1 MNYLKYVNI
10 KQGSKSLHRFSQG
23 NTLPLVQKP
32 FGFAAFSLQTE
43 TSRGSWYYHPDD
55 RSVEGIRLTRQPSPW
70 ISDHSAFT
78 MMPQIEKPYVEFE
91 DCWSGYA
98 PEKATEAIDISLENL
113 GLDYLDL
120 YLIHWPC
127 VEKVS
132 PDWKEINAETWRA
145 FEDAYK
151 NGKIRAI
158 GVSNFQKKHYDALAE
173 RCEIKPMVNQIEFH
187 PGYTQPETVAYS
199 QEMGMLVQAF
209 SPLGCGAVLGDET
222 LADIAKKYGKT
233 VAQVCLRF
241 VLQSGLNV
249 LTKSVTPARIIENAA
264 IFDFELS
271 AEDMAVISAMPEL
284 GFTGWL
290 PENAP
295 ADALV

>member
-1 MNYLKYVNI
+1 MNKL
-10 KQGSKSLHRFSQG
+10 
-23 NTLPLVQKP
+23 TDT
-32 FGFAAFSLQTE
+32 FSLSNGVEVPCVGYGTYLTPNGEVAKNSVMLALEAGYRHIDTAFAYGNE
-43 TSRGSWYYHPDD
+43 TAVG
-55 RSVEGIRLTRQPSPW
+55 EGIKASG
-70 ISDHSAFT
+70 ISRDEIFITTKHWVT
-78 MMPQIEKPYVEFE
+78 MR
-91 DCWSGYA
+91 GY
-98 PEKATEAIDISLENL
+98 EKASEAIDISLKNL
-113 GLDYLDL
+113 GVDYLDL

-132 PDWKEINAETWRA
+132 PEWKEINASTWKA
-145 FEDAYK
+145 FEEAYK

-173 RCEIKPMVNQIEFH
+173 RCEILPMVNQIEFH

-199 QEMGMLVQAF
+199 QEKGMLVQSF

-222 LADIAKKYGKT
+222 LAAIAKKYNKS
-233 VAQVCLRF
+233 VAQICLRF
-241 VLQSGLNV
+241 VLQSDLNV
-249 LTKSVTPARIIENAA
+249 LTKSVTPERIIENTK

-295 ADALV
+295 ADAIV

>member
-1 MNYLKYVNI
+1 MNKLTDTFVLSNGVKVPCVGYGTYLTPDGEVAQNSVMEALKVGYRHI
-10 KQGSKSLHRFSQG
+10 DTAFAYG
-23 NTLPLVQKP
+23 NEKAV
-32 FGFAAFSLQTE
+32 G
-43 TSRGSWYYHPDD
+43 
-55 RSVEGIRLTRQPSPW
+55 EGIKASGVNREDVFVTTKHW
-70 ISDHSAFT
+70 VT
-78 MMPQIEKPYVEFE
+78 MRGYEKT
-91 DCWSGYA
+91 
-98 PEKATEAIDISLENL
+98 TEAIDISIKNL

-132 PDWKEINAETWRA
+132 PDWKDINASTWRA

-151 NGKIRAI
+151 AGKIRAI

-173 RCEIKPMVNQIEFH
+173 RCDIKPMVNQIEFH
-187 PGYTQPETVAYS
+187 PGYTQPETVEYS
-199 QEMGMLVQAF
+199 RAAVMLVQAF
-209 SPLGCGAVLGDET
+209 SPLGCGTVLGDET
-222 LADIAKKYGKT
+222 LAAIAEKYGKS

-241 VLQSGLNV
+241 VLQSGINV
-249 LTKSVTPARIIENAA
+249 LTKSITPERIIENAQ
-264 IFDFELS
+264 IFDFQLS
-271 AEDMAVISAMPEL
+271 AEDMTVINSMPQL

>member
-1 MNYLKYVNI
+1 MNRLTDTFVLSNGVKVPCVGYGTYLTPNGEIAKNSVVEAINAGYRHI
-10 KQGSKSLHRFSQG
+10 DTAFAYG
-23 NTLPLVQKP
+23 N
-32 FGFAAFSLQTE
+32 E
-43 TSRGSWYYHPDD
+43 TAVG
-55 RSVEGIRLTRQPSPW
+55 EGIRATGINRDEIFVTTKHW
-70 ISDHSAFT
+70 VT
-78 MMPQIEKPYVEFE
+78 MR
-91 DCWSGYA
+91 GY
-98 PEKATEAIDISLENL
+98 EKATEAIDISLKNL

-132 PDWKEINAETWRA
+132 PDWKDINAETWRA

-158 GVSNFQKKHYDALAE
+158 GVSNFQKKHYDALTE

-199 QEMGMLVQAF
+199 QKNGMLVQAF
-209 SPLGCGAVLGDET
+209 SPLGCGTVLGDET
-222 LADIAKKYGKT
+222 LSAIAKKYDKT
-233 VAQVCLRF
+233 VAQICLRF

-249 LTKSVTPARIIENAA
+249 LTKSVTPARIIENTQ

-271 AEDMAVISAMPEL
+271 AEDMAVINAMPEL

-295 ADALV
+295 ADAIV

>member
-1 MNYLKYVNI
+1 MNKLTDAFVLSNGVKVPCIGYGTYLAPNGEITQNSVMEALKVGYRHVDTAFAYGNEAAVGAGI
-10 KQGSKSLHRFSQG
+10 KNSGLGRDEIFVTTKHWV
-23 NTLPLVQKP
+23 TM
-32 FGFAAFSLQTE
+32 
-43 TSRGSWYYHPDD
+43 RGH
-55 RSVEGIRLTRQPSPW
+55 
-70 ISDHSAFT
+70 
-78 MMPQIEKPYVEFE
+78 
-91 DCWSGYA
+91 
-98 PEKATEAIDISLENL
+98 EKAAEAIDISLKNL

-132 PDWKEINAETWRA
+132 PDWKEINASTWRA

-151 NGKIRAI
+151 AGKIRAI
-158 GVSNFQKKHYDALAE
+158 GVSNFQKKHYDALASM
-173 RCEIKPMVNQIEFH
+173 CDIKPMVNQIEFH
-187 PGYTQPETVAYS
+187 PGYTQMDTVKYS
-199 QEMGMLVQAF
+199 KENGMLVQAF
-209 SPLGCGAVLGDET
+209 SPLGCGAVLNDET
-222 LADIAKKYGKT
+222 LKTIAAKYNKS

-249 LTKSVTPARIIENAA
+249 LTKSVTPSRILENSQ

-271 AEDMAVISAMPEL
+271 AEDMAVINAMPET

>member
-1 MNYLKYVNI
+1 M
-10 KQGSKSLHRFSQG
+10 
-23 NTLPLVQKP
+23 
-32 FGFAAFSLQTE
+32 
-43 TSRGSWYYHPDD
+43 RGY
-55 RSVEGIRLTRQPSPW
+55 
-70 ISDHSAFT
+70 
-78 MMPQIEKPYVEFE
+78 
-91 DCWSGYA
+91 
-98 PEKATEAIDISLENL
+98 EKATEAIDISLKNL

-132 PDWKEINAETWRA
+132 PDWKEINASTWRA

-158 GVSNFQKKHYDALAE
+158 GVSNFQKNHYDALAE
-173 RCEIKPMVNQIEFH
+173 RCDIKPMVNQIEFH
-187 PGYTQPETVAYS
+187 PGYTQPETVSYS
-199 QEMGMLVQAF
+199 QESGMLVQAF
-209 SPLGCGAVLGDET
+209 SPLGCGTVLGDET
-222 LADIAKKYGKT
+222 LLAIAKKYNKT

-249 LTKSVTPARIIENAA
+249 LTKSVTPERIIENTQ
-264 IFDFELS
+264 IFDFEIS
-271 AEDMAVISAMPEL
+271 AEDMAVISNMPEL

>member
-1 MNYLKYVNI
+1 MNKLTDTFVLSNGVKVPCVGYGTYLTPDGEIAKNSVMEALKVGYRHVDTA
-10 KQGSKSLHRFSQG
+10 FAYG
-23 NTLPLVQKP
+23 NE
-32 FGFAAFSLQTE
+32 AAV
-43 TSRGSWYYHPDD
+43 G
-55 RSVEGIRLTRQPSPW
+55 EGIKASGVKREDVFVTTKHW
-70 ISDHSAFT
+70 VT
-78 MMPQIEKPYVEFE
+78 MR
-91 DCWSGYA
+91 GY
-98 PEKATEAIDISLENL
+98 EKATEAIDISLKNL

-132 PDWKEINAETWRA
+132 PDWKEINAGTWKA

-151 NGKIRAI
+151 AGKIRAI

-173 RCEIKPMVNQIEFH
+173 MCDIKPMVNQVEFH
-187 PGYTQPETVAYS
+187 PGYTQMETVNYS
-199 QEMGMLVQAF
+199 KDVGMLVQAF
-209 SPLGCGAVLGDET
+209 SPLGCGAVLSDEI
-222 LADIAKKYGKT
+222 LKGIAAKYGKS
-233 VAQVCLRF
+233 VAQICLRF

-249 LTKSVTPARIIENAA
+249 LTKSVTPSRILENTQ

-271 AEDMAVISAMPEL
+271 AEDMATINAMPEL

>member
-1 MNYLKYVNI
+1 MNKLTDTFVLSNGVEVPCVGYGTYLTPDGEVAKNSVKEAINI
-10 KQGSKSLHRFSQG
+10 GYRHIDTAFAYG
-23 NTLPLVQKP
+23 NEVAV
-32 FGFAAFSLQTE
+32 G
-43 TSRGSWYYHPDD
+43 
-55 RSVEGIRLTRQPSPW
+55 EGIRASGVKREDIFVTTKHW
-70 ISDHSAFT
+70 VT
-78 MMPQIEKPYVEFE
+78 MR
-91 DCWSGYA
+91 GY
-98 PEKATEAIDISLENL
+98 EKATEAIDISLKNL
-113 GLDYLDL
+113 GFDYLDL

-132 PDWKEINAETWRA
+132 PDWMDINAATWRA

-151 NGKIRAI
+151 SGKIRAI
-158 GVSNFQKKHYDALAE
+158 GVSNFQKKHYDALSE
-173 RCEIKPMVNQIEFH
+173 RCDIKPMVNQIEFH

-199 QEMGMLVQAF
+199 QQNGMLVQAF

-222 LADIAKKYGKT
+222 LAEIAKKYNKS
-233 VAQVCLRF
+233 VAQICLRF

-249 LTKSVTPARIIENAA
+249 LTKSVTPARIIENAQ

-271 AEDMAVISAMPEL
+271 EEDMAIINAMPEL

>member
-1 MNYLKYVNI
+1 MNKLTDSFVLSNGVKVPCVGYGTYLAPNGDVTKNAVLEALKVGYRHVDTA
-10 KQGSKSLHRFSQG
+10 FAYG
-23 NTLPLVQKP
+23 NEEAV
-32 FGFAAFSLQTE
+32 G
-43 TSRGSWYYHPDD
+43 
-55 RSVEGIRLTRQPSPW
+55 EGIKASGIARDEIFVTTKHW
-70 ISDHSAFT
+70 VT
-78 MMPQIEKPYVEFE
+78 MR
-91 DCWSGYA
+91 GY
-98 PEKATEAIDISLENL
+98 EKATEAIDISLKNL

-132 PDWKEINAETWRA
+132 PDWKEINAGTWKA

-151 NGKIRAI
+151 SGKIRAI
-158 GVSNFQKKHYDALAE
+158 GVSNFQKKHTDALLE
-173 RCEIKPMVNQIEFH
+173 RCEIAPMVNQIEFH
-187 PGYTQPETVAYS
+187 PGYTQMDTVNYS
-199 QEMGMLVQAF
+199 KEQGMLVQAF
-209 SPLGCGAVLGDET
+209 SPLGCGAVLSDET
-222 LADIAKKYGKT
+222 LAKIAAKYGKS

-249 LTKSVTPARIIENAA
+249 LTKSVTPSRILENTQ

-271 AEDMAVISAMPEL
+271 AEDMATIAAMPEL

-295 ADALV
+295 ADAIA

>member
-1 MNYLKYVNI
+1 MNKLTDTFKLYNGVRVPCVGYGTYLTPDGDIAKNSVKEALKVGYRHI
-10 KQGSKSLHRFSQG
+10 DTAFIYG
-23 NTLPLVQKP
+23 N
-32 FGFAAFSLQTE
+32 
-43 TSRGSWYYHPDD
+43 
-55 RSVEGIRLTRQPSPW
+55 
-70 ISDHSAFT
+70 
-78 MMPQIEKPYVEFE
+78 
-91 DCWSGYA
+91 
-98 PEKATEAIDISLENL
+98 EKAVGEGLRESGIDRKEIFVTTKHWVTMRGFEKASEAIDISLKNL

-132 PDWKEINAETWRA
+132 PDWKEINASTWRA

-151 NGKIRAI
+151 SGKIRAI

-187 PGYTQPETVAYS
+187 PGYIQSETVAYS
-199 QEMGMLVQAF
+199 QKQGMLVQAF
-209 SPLGCGAVLGDET
+209 SPLGCGAVLSDKT
-222 LADIAKKYGKT
+222 LEAIAKKYNKSA
-233 VAQVCLRF
+233 AQLCLRF

-249 LTKSVTPARIIENAA
+249 LTKSVTPSRIIENAD
-264 IFDFELS
+264 IFDFEIN
-271 AEDMAVISAMPEL
+271 AEDMAVISALPEL

-295 ADALV
+295 ADALA

>member
-1 MNYLKYVNI
+1 MNKLTDAFVLSNGVKVPCIGYGTYLTPDGEVAKNSVMEALKVGYRHVDTA
-10 KQGSKSLHRFSQG
+10 FAYG
-23 NTLPLVQKP
+23 NE
-32 FGFAAFSLQTE
+32 AAV
-43 TSRGSWYYHPDD
+43 G
-55 RSVEGIRLTRQPSPW
+55 EGIKASGVKREDIFVTTKHW
-70 ISDHSAFT
+70 VT
-78 MMPQIEKPYVEFE
+78 MR
-91 DCWSGYA
+91 GY
-98 PEKATEAIDISLENL
+98 EKASEAIDISLKNL

-132 PDWKEINAETWRA
+132 PDWKEINAGTWKA

-151 NGKIRAI
+151 AGKIRAI

-173 RCEIKPMVNQIEFH
+173 MCEIKPMVNQIEFH
-187 PGYTQPETVAYS
+187 PGYTQMETVNYS
-199 QEMGMLVQAF
+199 KEQGMLVQAF

-222 LADIAKKYGKT
+222 LKGIAAKYNKS
-233 VAQVCLRF
+233 VAQICLRF

-249 LTKSVTPARIIENAA
+249 LTKSVTPSRILENTQ

-271 AEDMAVISAMPEL
+271 AEDMAVITAMPET

-290 PENAP
+290 PEEAP

>member
-1 MNYLKYVNI
+1 MNKLTDTFILSNGVHVPCVGYGTYLTPDGDIAKNAVREALTVGYRHIDTAFVY
-10 KQGSKSLHRFSQG
+10 G
-23 NTLPLVQKP
+23 NEKAV
-32 FGFAAFSLQTE
+32 G
-43 TSRGSWYYHPDD
+43 D
-55 RSVEGIRLTRQPSPW
+55 GIRASGVSRDEIFVTTKHW
-70 ISDHSAFT
+70 IT
-78 MMPQIEKPYVEFE
+78 MR
-91 DCWSGYA
+91 GY
-98 PEKATEAIDISLENL
+98 EKASEAIDISLKNL

-132 PDWKEINAETWRA
+132 PDWKDINASTWRA

-151 NGKIRAI
+151 AGKIRAI

-173 RCEIKPMVNQIEFH
+173 RCDIKPMVNQIEFH
-187 PGYTQPETVAYS
+187 PGYTQSETVAYS

-209 SPLGCGAVLGDET
+209 SPLGCGAVLGDAT
-222 LADIAKKYGKT
+222 LAAIAEKYNKS

-249 LTKSVTPARIIENAA
+249 LTKSVTPARIAENAQ

-271 AEDMAVISAMPEL
+271 EEDMAVIASLPEL

>member
-1 MNYLKYVNI
+1 MNKLTDAFILSNGVAVPCVGYGTYLTPDGEIAKNSVINALNAGYRHI
-10 KQGSKSLHRFSQG
+10 DTAFAYG
-23 NTLPLVQKP
+23 NESAV
-32 FGFAAFSLQTE
+32 G
-43 TSRGSWYYHPDD
+43 
-55 RSVEGIRLTRQPSPW
+55 EGIKASGVKRDEIFVTTKHW
-70 ISDHSAFT
+70 VT
-78 MMPQIEKPYVEFE
+78 MR
-91 DCWSGYA
+91 GY
-98 PEKATEAIDISLENL
+98 EKATEAIDISLKNL

-173 RCEIKPMVNQIEFH
+173 RCSVKPMVNQIEFH

-199 QEMGMLVQAF
+199 QEKGMLVQSF
-209 SPLGCGAVLGDET
+209 SPLGCGAVLGNET
-222 LADIAKKYGKT
+222 LASIAKKYNKS
-233 VAQVCLRF
+233 VAQICLRF

-249 LTKSVTPARIIENAA
+249 LTKSVTPERIIENTQ
-264 IFDFELS
+264 IFDFELTN
-271 AEDMAVISAMPEL
+271 EDMAVISAMPET

-295 ADALV
+295 ADAIV

>member
-1 MNYLKYVNI
+1 MNKLTDTFELYNGVRVPCVGYGTYLTPNGDVAKNSVLEAINAGYRHI
-10 KQGSKSLHRFSQG
+10 DTAFAYG
-23 NTLPLVQKP
+23 NESAV
-32 FGFAAFSLQTE
+32 G
-43 TSRGSWYYHPDD
+43 
-55 RSVEGIRLTRQPSPW
+55 EGIKASGVKREDIFVTTKHW
-70 ISDHSAFT
+70 VT
-78 MMPQIEKPYVEFE
+78 MR
-91 DCWSGYA
+91 GY
-98 PEKATEAIDISLENL
+98 EKATEAIDISLKNL
-113 GLDYLDL
+113 NLDYLDL

-132 PDWKEINAETWRA
+132 PDWKQINAQTWRA

-151 NGKIRAI
+151 SGKIRAI

-173 RCEIKPMVNQIEFH
+173 NCDIKPMVNQIEFH

-199 QEMGMLVQAF
+199 KEKEMLVQAF

-222 LADIAKKYGKT
+222 LSEIAKKYNKS
-233 VAQVCLRF
+233 VAQICLRF

-249 LTKSVTPARIIENAA
+249 LTKSVTPSRIIENAQ
-264 IFDFELS
+264 IFDFELT
-271 AEDMAVISAMPEL
+271 AEDMAIINAMPEL

-295 ADALV
+295 ADAIV

>member
-1 MNYLKYVNI
+1 MNKLTDAFVLSNGVKVPCIGYGTYLAPNGEITQNSVMEALKVGYRHVDTAFAYGNEAAVGAGI
-10 KQGSKSLHRFSQG
+10 KNSGLGRDEIFVTTKHWV
-23 NTLPLVQKP
+23 TM
-32 FGFAAFSLQTE
+32 
-43 TSRGSWYYHPDD
+43 RGH
-55 RSVEGIRLTRQPSPW
+55 
-70 ISDHSAFT
+70 
-78 MMPQIEKPYVEFE
+78 
-91 DCWSGYA
+91 
-98 PEKATEAIDISLENL
+98 EKAAEAIDISLKNL

-132 PDWKEINAETWRA
+132 PDWKEINASTWRA

-151 NGKIRAI
+151 AGKIRAI
-158 GVSNFQKKHYDALAE
+158 GVSNFQKKHYDALASM
-173 RCEIKPMVNQIEFH
+173 CDIKPMVNQIEFH
-187 PGYTQPETVAYS
+187 PGYTQMDTVKYS
-199 QEMGMLVQAF
+199 KENGMLVQAF
-209 SPLGCGAVLGDET
+209 SPLGCGAVLNDET
-222 LADIAKKYGKT
+222 LKTIAAKYNKS

-249 LTKSVTPARIIENAA
+249 LTKSVTPSRILENTQ

-271 AEDMAVISAMPEL
+271 VDDMAVINAMPQT

-290 PENAP
+290 PEDAP

>member
-1 MNYLKYVNI
+1 MAMFNSLTDSFILSNGVKVPCVGYGTYLTPDGEVTK
-10 KQGSKSLHRFSQG
+10 KSVMEALRVGYRHIDTAFAYG
-23 NTLPLVQKP
+23 N
-32 FGFAAFSLQTE
+32 E
-43 TSRGSWYYHPDD
+43 TAVG
-55 RSVEGIRLTRQPSPW
+55 EGIAASGVKREDIFVTTKHW
-70 ISDHSAFT
+70 VT
-78 MMPQIEKPYVEFE
+78 MR
-91 DCWSGYA
+91 GYK
-98 PEKATEAIDISLENL
+98 KAAKAIDISLKNL

-145 FEDAYK
+145 FEEAYRS
-151 NGKIRAI
+151 GKIRAI
-158 GVSNFQKKHYDALAE
+158 GVSNFQKKHYDALAGM
-173 RCEIKPMVNQIEFH
+173 CEIKPMVNQIEFH

-199 QEMGMLVQAF
+199 QKAGMLVQAF
-209 SPLGCGAVLGDET
+209 SPLGCGAVLSDET
-222 LADIAKKYGKT
+222 LKAVAAKYNRS
-233 VAQVCLRF
+233 VAQICLRF

-249 LTKSVTPARIIENAA
+249 LTKSVTPSRILENTQ
-264 IFDFELS
+264 IFDFGLS
-271 AEDMAVISAMPEL
+271 AEDMAEIAAMPEL

>member
-1 MNYLKYVNI
+1 MKNLSDTFILSNGVNVPCVGYGTYLTPDGEIAKNSVKMAIDAGYRHI
-10 KQGSKSLHRFSQG
+10 DTAFAYG
-23 NTLPLVQKP
+23 NESAV
-32 FGFAAFSLQTE
+32 G
-43 TSRGSWYYHPDD
+43 
-55 RSVEGIRLTRQPSPW
+55 EGIKASGVNRDELFVTTKHW
-70 ISDHSAFT
+70 VT
-78 MMPQIEKPYVEFE
+78 MR
-91 DCWSGYA
+91 GYD
-98 PEKATEAIDISLENL
+98 KASEAIDISLKNL

-132 PDWKEINAETWRA
+132 PDWKEINASTWRA

-151 NGKIRAI
+151 SGKIRAI
-158 GVSNFQKKHYDALAE
+158 GVSNFQKKHYDALVE

-199 QEMGMLVQAF
+199 KDAGMLVQAF

-222 LADIAKKYGKT
+222 LASIAKKYNKT
-233 VAQVCLRF
+233 VAQICLRF

-249 LTKSVTPARIIENAA
+249 LTKSVTPERIIENTK
-264 IFDFELS
+264 IFDFELNP
-271 AEDMAVISAMPEL
+271 EDMAIISAMPQL

-295 ADALV
+295 ADAIA

>member
-1 MNYLKYVNI
+1 MKKLTDAFVLSNGVKVPCVGYGTYLTPNGEIAKNSVIEAINSGYRHI
-10 KQGSKSLHRFSQG
+10 DTAFAYG
-23 NTLPLVQKP
+23 N
-32 FGFAAFSLQTE
+32 E
-43 TSRGSWYYHPDD
+43 TAVG
-55 RSVEGIRLTRQPSPW
+55 EGI
-70 ISDHSAFT
+70 
-78 MMPQIEKPYVEFE
+78 
-91 DCWSGYA
+91 
-98 PEKATEAIDISLENL
+98 KATSVKRDEIFVTTKHWVTMRGYENATKAIDISLQNL

-132 PDWKEINAETWRA
+132 PDWKEINAGTWKA

-158 GVSNFQKKHYDALAE
+158 GVSNFQKKHYDALVE
-173 RCEIKPMVNQIEFH
+173 RCDIKPMVNQIEFH
-187 PGYTQPETVAYS
+187 PGYTQPETVTYS
-199 QEMGMLVQAF
+199 QENGMLVQAF
-209 SPLGCGAVLGDET
+209 SPLGCGAVLGNET
-222 LADIAKKYGKT
+222 LAEIAKKYDKS
-233 VAQVCLRF
+233 VAQICLRF

-249 LTKSVTPARIIENAA
+249 LTKSVTPSRIIENAQ

-271 AEDMAVISAMPEL
+271 AEDMAIINAMPET

-295 ADALV
+295 ADAIV

>member
-1 MNYLKYVNI
+1 MNKLTDAFVLSNGVKVPCIGYGTYLAPNGEITQNSVMEALKVGYRHVDTAFAYGNEAAVGAGI
-10 KQGSKSLHRFSQG
+10 KNSGL
-23 NTLPLVQKP
+23 
-32 FGFAAFSLQTE
+32 
-43 TSRGSWYYHPDD
+43 SRDEIFVTTKHW
-55 RSVEGIRLTRQPSPW
+55 V
-70 ISDHSAFT
+70 T
-78 MMPQIEKPYVEFE
+78 MR
-91 DCWSGYA
+91 GH
-98 PEKATEAIDISLENL
+98 EKAAEAIDISLKNL

-132 PDWKEINAETWRA
+132 PDWKEINASTWRA

-151 NGKIRAI
+151 AGKIRAI
-158 GVSNFQKKHYDALAE
+158 GVSNFQKKHYDALASM
-173 RCEIKPMVNQIEFH
+173 CDIKPMVNQIEFH
-187 PGYTQPETVAYS
+187 PGYTQMDTVKYS
-199 QEMGMLVQAF
+199 KDNGMLVQAF
-209 SPLGCGAVLGDET
+209 SPLGCGAVLNDET
-222 LADIAKKYGKT
+222 LKTIAAKYNKS

-249 LTKSVTPARIIENAA
+249 LTKSVTPSRILENTQ

-271 AEDMAVISAMPEL
+271 AEDMAVINAMPQT

-290 PENAP
+290 PEDAP